1 MLSTK
6 NLYAINKMKQS
17 DILLLAAAGGL
28 GIYLWTQYQ
37 TPPAPD
43 TTTTDASSDP
53 NQDLVSLLC
62 PTDTVLM
69 PDQSCCPRDY
79 VLADST
85 CGSCPYGSLTAS
97 DASGNAVCCPEANV
111 NNGICQAC
119 PLGSQPSDDGQSCVV
134 VQDATP
140 SSIPDLNFTTGNQ
153 WGDMAV
159 NLGITIASSIIVD
172 KAIESAAQP
181 FLNAGTKAGQ
191 EVAEDIGTKVA
202 GETAED
208 IGTKV
213 AGEAAEDIATKVAG
227 EAAEDIATKVAGEAA
242 EEIATKLAGEAA
254 EEIATRLAQK
264 AAQEAAERV
273 ASRLAVKAGAKA
285 AQQVAAQVGIHVG
298 AVLTSRLGAA
308 AAEAAT
314 VVGIPLAIADLCLTA
329 IAFGLQYGLHLEP
342 DSFEPNQPGDF
353 AFSDLPDWAVSILSA
368 IPIVGAM
375 IQVMSPV
382 IKINT
387 ACGPDQQMEG
397 GLCYD
402 PPRAT
407 DDSNEFWTCQGF
419 LCALNDR
426 KWEDNGMLHTPL
438 HATKRIMTDMGT
450 LPDTC
455 PEGQTKDVGFCYNV
469 PTDATSVVAGTAWFG
484 CPAGSEDQGALCST
498 LYTTLGRLPDKT
510 SCSDYPDIVNCR
522 DDGTSLWS
530 DVKTTGGNCSGG
542 TCRTWTDGCCSTGL
556 FGECY
561 GCVKTECEPISC
573 EPVST
578 TGLGQIV
585 KTLMDRSSCHADE
598 DLVGGL
604 CQPKC
609 KDGLTRTGLSCGG
622 VVAKRSQVLDPLP
635 LQCDSSK
642 TNISGLCYGQVPD
655 GYTRTVPGLL
665 AQNCLPNWPDIG
677 VACQRP
683 TYTRAPHV
691 GIRFIVRNRKTDQ
704 QDRPPKTC
712 AEYDI
717 SDPEVLQAC
726 NEALCLAD
734 EQIAEGTSQDFCAS
748 RCRDSY
754 TAAPNGMCVREAGGT
769 DPASGNPFLADS
781 YKRRNPFAITWG
793 DTMAATSV
801 SESDWGTFLS
811 AGASDVPSLTV
822 NSSDIT
828 IPAPLSFNFDAAPT
842 LYTGSDVLIDETG
855 SLNFSA
861 QTTLANGDVLLLAQ
875 DGDKVVAFDTKTNSF
890 RESSMGNLVG
900 AFVASAWDSY
910 TAATGYTLRP
920 TLTLTNGATVAFLN
934 IASQGY
940 LSLCFGCPDMFGNPI
955 AGTSSVN
962 TNGQGLGVGSST
974 FEVVALNQNQ
984 IALKNMLDH
993 SFLGVIDSKGT
1004 VGSEERDTPSIAATW
1019 VVVIASPEDQTVIG
1033 LQNLKT
1039 RTFMTFN
1046 SATGR
1051 IDCSNTE
1058 TGNSSI
1064 ASTWVIHYG

>member
-1 MLSTK
+1 M
-6 NLYAINKMKQS
+6 
-17 DILLLAAAGGL
+17 
-28 GIYLWTQYQ
+28 
-37 TPPAPD
+37 
-43 TTTTDASSDP
+43 
-53 NQDLVSLLC
+53 
-62 PTDTVLM
+62 
-69 PDQSCCPRDY
+69 
-79 VLADST
+79 
-85 CGSCPYGSLTAS
+85 
-97 DASGNAVCCPEANV
+97 
-111 NNGICQAC
+111 
-119 PLGSQPSDDGQSCVV
+119 
-134 VQDATP
+134 
-140 SSIPDLNFTTGNQ
+140 
-153 WGDMAV
+153 
-159 NLGITIASSIIVD
+159 
-172 KAIESAAQP
+172 
-181 FLNAGTKAGQ
+181 
-191 EVAEDIGTKVA
+191 A
-202 GETAED
+202 GEAAED

-213 AGEAAEDIATKVAG
+213 AGEAAE
-227 EAAEDIATKVAGEAA
+227 EIATKVAGEAA
-242 EEIATKLAGEAA
+242 EEIATKVAGEAA

-308 AAEAAT
+308 AAEAST

-329 IAFGLQYGLHLEP
+329 IAFGVQYGLHL
-342 DSFEPNQPGDF
+342 DDLDAFEPNQPGDF
-353 AFSDLPDWAVSILSA
+353 AFSDLPEWAVSILSA

-407 DDSNEFWTCQGF
+407 DDPNEFYTCQGF

-469 PTDATSVVAGTAWFG
+469 PSDASSVVAGTAWFG

-498 LYTTLGRLPDKT
+498 LYTTLGRMPDKT

-522 DDGTSLWS
+522 DDLTSLWS
-530 DVKTTGGNCSGG
+530 DIKTTGGSCSGG
-542 TCRTWTDGCCSTGL
+542 TCRTWTDGCCSRGA

-561 GCVKTECEPISC
+561 GCVKTECEPITC
-573 EPVST
+573 EPIST
-578 TGLGQIV
+578 TGLGQVV
-585 KTLMDRSSCHADE
+585 KTLMDRSSCHVDE

-622 VVAKRSQVLDPLP
+622 VVPKRSQVLDPLP
-635 LQCDSSK
+635 LQCDSNK
-642 TNISGLCYGQVPD
+642 TNISGLCYGAVPD

-665 AQNCLPNWPDIG
+665 AQNCLTNWLDIG

-704 QDRPPKTC
+704 VDRPPRTC

-734 EQIAEGTSQDFCAS
+734 EQVAEGTTQDFCVS

-781 YKRRNPFAITWG
+781 YKRRNPFVIAWG

-801 SESDWGTFLS
+801 TESDWDTFVS
-811 AGASDVPSLTV
+811 AGASDVPSLSV
-822 NSSDIT
+822 NPSDIT
-828 IPAPLSFNFDAAPT
+828 TPAPLTFNFDAAPT
-842 LYTGSDVLIDETG
+842 TYTGSDMLVEDTG

-861 QTTLANGDVLLLAQ
+861 QSTLANGDTLLLAQ
-875 DGDKVVAFDTKTNSF
+875 DGDKVVAYDATTNSF
-890 RESSMGNLVG
+890 RQSSMGNLVG
-900 AFVASAWDSY
+900 AFVSSAWDSY
-910 TAATGYTLRP
+910 TAASGYSVTTTTPIQAGRTVNLR
-920 TLTLTNGATVAFLN
+920 NGLNNGLLSVAGSSVDTHATVSETASRWLVSDGPNGSYRFQSSLTGTYLTVCMGCN
-934 IASQGY
+934 SNGSTSVDVHQASPDGWGGCDWIAEPTGNGVGLKNVLTQTY
-940 LSLCFGCPDMFGNPI
+940 LSICMWCNGISGD
-955 AGTSSVN
+955 SVDVHN
-962 TNGQGLGVGSST
+962 ASISGRN
-974 FEVVALNQNQ
+974 
-984 IALKNMLDH
+984 
-993 SFLGVIDSKGT
+993 
-1004 VGSEERDTPSIAATW
+1004 DTLW
-1019 VVVIASPEDQTVIG
+1019 LVE
-1033 LQNLKT
+1033 
-1039 RTFMTFN
+1039 
-1046 SATGR
+1046 
-1051 IDCSNTE
+1051 
-1058 TGNSSI
+1058 
-1064 ASTWVIHYG
+1064 